1 MIFGIAIVATL
12 IWSIPLLALL
22 IILAYIS
29 DLDNEGCHGVC
40 ALIAF
45 NIYMYFVCNEMYM
58 ATINSLL
65 ELNLVVLGL
74 IYIIIGVLWSFI
86 KFRIEVKKFL
96 VKRAS
101 YTSLNQKFTA
111 VVVVSMFSSRLVK
124 WIAYWP
130 LNIFTTLIKDILAD
144 FWKSIV
150 KMFNKV
156 YIWLAESVI
165 SKISNNDNNK

>member
-29 DLDNEGCHGVC
+29 DLDNEGGPGGVV

-96 VKRAS
+96 TV
-101 YTSLNQKFTA
+101 Y
-111 VVVVSMFSSRLVK
+111 VSRVYRPAELVSIFSSRLVK

-156 YIWLAESVI
+156 YIRLAESAI
-165 SKISNNDNNK
+165 RTISNNDNNK